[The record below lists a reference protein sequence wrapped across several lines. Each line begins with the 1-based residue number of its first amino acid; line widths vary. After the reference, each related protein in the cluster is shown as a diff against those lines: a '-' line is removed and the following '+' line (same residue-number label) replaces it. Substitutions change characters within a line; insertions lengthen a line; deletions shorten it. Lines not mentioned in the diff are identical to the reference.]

1 MGGGDV
7 HLFSHIDSIDLGY
20 RLTSGQFWSNYPHH
34 EMGDFER
41 SEIDS
46 VVVCDLS
53 EFYI

>member
-1 MGGGDV
+1 M
-7 HLFSHIDSIDLGY
+7 DSSDLIH
-20 RLTSGQFWSNYPHH
+20 PHH

-46 VVVCDLS
+46 MVICDLS